1 MKYILLFLI
10 AILFTQNTKG
20 ETILDNEKKAA
31 NSAENICPIK
41 IGEQIPSVNIKNLEG
56 ESVNLNSLLKEKM
69 SVLVFYRGGWCPFCN
84 LQLADLNNIEN
95 DLHELGYQ
103 MIAISID
110 KPEKLKESL
119 DKHQLSYT
127 LLSDSKAEASTAF
140 GLAFKVADD
149 YNKMLLSHNMNL
161 EEASG
166 EKHHILPVPAVFLV
180 DKEGV
185 IQFEYVNPNYKV
197 RLKSEILLKVAEQY
211 SSNPIEQ

>member
-10 AILFTQNTKG
+10 AILFTQNAKE
-20 ETILDNEKKAA
+20 ETMLDDKKKAA
-31 NSAENICPIK
+31 DSAEEICPIK
-41 IGEQIPSVNIKNLEG
+41 IGKTIPSVNVRNLDG
-56 ESVNLNSLLKEKM
+56 ESVNLNSLVKGKM

-84 LQLADLNNIEN
+84 LQLANLNKIEN
-95 DLHELGYQ
+95 DLLALGYQ
-103 MIAISID
+103 IIAISID

-127 LLSDSKAEASTAF
+127 LLSDSKAEASTEF

-166 EKHHILPVPAVFLV
+166 EKHHILPVPAVFIV
-180 DKEGV
+180 DQEGV

-197 RLKSEILLKVAEQY
+197 RLDEDILLKAAQELMK
-211 SSNPIEQ
+211 

>member
-10 AILFTQNTKG
+10 AILFTQNAKG
-20 ETILDNEKKAA
+20 ETMLDDKKKAA
-31 NSAENICPIK
+31 DSAEEICPIK
-41 IGEQIPSVNIKNLEG
+41 VGEQIPSVNIKNLEG
-56 ESVNLNSLLKEKM
+56 ESVNLNSLVKEKM

-84 LQLADLNNIEN
+84 LQLATLNKIEN
-95 DLHELGYQ
+95 DLLALGYQ
-103 MIAISID
+103 IIAISID

-127 LLSDSKAEASTAF
+127 LLSDSKAEASTEF

-166 EKHHILPVPAVFLV
+166 EKHHILPVPAVFIV
-180 DKEGV
+180 DQEGV
-185 IQFEYVNPNYKV
+185 LQFEYVNPNYKV
-197 RLKSEILLKVAEQY
+197 RLDEDILLKAAQELMK
-211 SSNPIEQ
+211 